1 MIYFYYT
8 GYSFLILSFLLSLI
22 ASINVKTTFNKYEK
36 IKSKKNLT
44 GAEAAMH
51 VLRANNLTNIR
62 IERVRG
68 DLTDHFD
75 PKTLTIRL
83 SDKVY
88 DSTSV
93 AAIGVAC
100 HEAGHAVQHS
110 EEYVPIKIRSAIIP
124 ICQFGSTIS
133 YPLILI
139 GLIMSSYPLAFA
151 GVLLFS
157 LMAIFQFITL
167 PVEFNASK
175 RAMETIK
182 SSSLLYHDE
191 QNGAKKVL
199 SAAALTYVV
208 ALISTIL
215 QILRLLMIINN
226 NRRR

>member
-1 MIYFYYT
+1 M
-8 GYSFLILSFLLSLI
+8 
-22 ASINVKTTFNKYEK
+22 
-36 IKSKKNLT
+36 T

-68 DLTDHFD
+68 NLTDHFD